1 MRKKKFFIFHS
12 PFRNSVFFKRIFSCF
27 QLWKI
32 ITGFF
37 RSYIFRNMWT
47 DRLHEKK
54 RINKRKK
61 LIEKGLDPEEADRE
75 IEADIDWKRR
85 KGDKSSKT
93 RKRKGAHNLKF
104 KVRVRLFS
112 MFDICTPYNWEK
124 MNLFCRIWLAK
135 WIFGP
140 FGVSFPLGQKVWFL
154 LSTVPTDIGWRKLGK
169 NCTGLSTTVKWEMLS
184 SSFFQTNKTSHW
196 VSNYTFFE
204 CFCLLLTT
212 LFIVCMYVY

>member
-1 MRKKKFFIFHS
+1 MFLNFQISQLIF
-12 PFRNSVFFKRIFSCF
+12 VYDQTEKEVIKILTQVAVTKREQEINLDEQDF
-27 QLWKI
+27 
-32 ITGFF
+32 G
-37 RSYIFRNMWT
+37 
-47 DRLHEKK
+47 EKK

-75 IEADIDWKRR
+75 IEADIEWKRR

-135 WIFGP
+135 
-140 FGVSFPLGQKVWFL
+140 
-154 LSTVPTDIGWRKLGK
+154 
-169 NCTGLSTTVKWEMLS
+169 
-184 SSFFQTNKTSHW
+184 
-196 VSNYTFFE
+196 
-204 CFCLLLTT
+204 
-212 LFIVCMYVY
+212 